1 MELYKGTAERCRN
14 VFKRHPKPEEGWCV
28 EKVEKEER
36 SGRYGGGR
44 GREDGGEGWI
54 GERQGG
60 RRV

>member
-1 MELYKGTAERCRN
+1 M
-14 VFKRHPKPEEGWCV
+14 FKRHPKPEEGWCV